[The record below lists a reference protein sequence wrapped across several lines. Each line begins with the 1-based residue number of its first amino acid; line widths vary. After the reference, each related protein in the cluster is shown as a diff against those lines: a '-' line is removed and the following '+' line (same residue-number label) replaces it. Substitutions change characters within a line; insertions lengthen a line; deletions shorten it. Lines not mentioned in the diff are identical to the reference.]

1 MPVQTKLTALAVGAS
16 MAVASAALATPVVI
30 QPNEAASKDTFVYSA
45 IPSGLPFGNAT
56 YLGAS
61 LETSGVHTVNSM
73 VQFDLTGVSLA
84 AGETAKFSIASRSKA
99 ATPFS
104 SVASDPSAT
113 SPVTI
118 DVYAVTSAW
127 DEATVTYSNQPTVA
141 ASPFASFVV
150 NGIGNV
156 YSVDVTSLLA
166 SWLATP
172 ATNFGV
178 EVRQH
183 AIVTVPSAP
192 DAAVVFDSAGGT
204 IAPSLTVV
212 AAPEPATLASLAGL
226 SMLFARRR
234 R

>member
-1 MPVQTKLTALAVGAS
+1 MHASKLFA
-16 MAVASAALATPVVI
+16 AVALSTACVSVAFATPVVI

-45 IPSGLPFGNAT
+45 IPSGLPFGGAT

-73 VQFDLTGVSLA
+73 VQFDLTGVTLG

-99 ATPFS
+99 GTPFS
-104 SVASDPSAT
+104 GVASDPSAA
-113 SPVTI
+113 SPVTV
-118 DVYAVTSAW
+118 DVYAVTSTW
-127 DEATVTYSNQPTVA
+127 DEATTTWSTQPTVA

-150 NGIGNV
+150 SGIGNT

-172 ATNFGV
+172 ASNFGI

-183 AIVTVPSAP
+183 AIVTVAGAP

-204 IAPSLTVV
+204 VAPSLTVV

-226 SMLFARRR
+226 SMLFGRRR